1 MSTYT
6 VPSTSDT
13 EETLSMLFGDDTL
26 IKSGKALDIKA
37 GNGNFVAIYVND
49 DSSPVA
55 ASVCDVSFAAFAGS
69 SLSMIPAGG
78 ARDAVKS
85 RDLSVDMLNNLNEVM
100 NIIGSLLM
108 DKDTPHLRLETIYAD
123 AGELPENA
131 LAIVNAPTGRANY
144 EVDIPRYGK
153 ALLSLLVT

>member
-37 GNGNFVAIYVND
+37 GNGNFIAIYVND
-49 DSSPVA
+49 TGSPVA
-55 ASVCDVSFAAFAGS
+55 ASMCDVAFAAFAGS

-85 RDLSVDMLNNLNEVM
+85 RDLSEDMLNNLNEVM
-100 NIIGSLLM
+100 NIISSLFM
-108 DKDTPHLRLETIYAD
+108 DKNTPHLRLDTIYGD

-131 LAIVNAPTGRANY
+131 LAIANTPAGRVDY

-153 ALLSLLVT
+153 GMLSLLVT

>member
-26 IKSGKALDIKA
+26 IKTGKALDVKA
-37 GNGNFVAIYVND
+37 GNGNLIAVYVND
-49 DSSPVA
+49 EGSPVA
-55 ASVCDVSFAAFAGS
+55 ASVCDIAFAAFAGS

-78 ARDAVKS
+78 ARDSVKS
-85 RDLSVDMLNNLNEVM
+85 KELSEDMLNNLSEVM
-100 NIIGSLLM
+100 NIVSSLFM
-108 DKDTPHLRLETIYAD
+108 DKDTPHLRLETIYKD

-131 LAIVNAPTGRANY
+131 LAVVNAPAGQVSY

-153 ALLSLLVT
+153 GLLSLSAT

>member
-6 VPSTSDT
+6 VPSKSDT

-26 IKSGKALDIKA
+26 IKMGKALDVKA
-37 GNGNFVAIYVND
+37 GNGNLIAIYVND
-49 DSSPVA
+49 DGSPVA
-55 ASVCDVSFAAFAGS
+55 ASVCDISFAAFAGS

-85 RDLSVDMLNNLNEVM
+85 KELSEDMLSNLNEVM
-100 NIIGSLLM
+100 NIVSSLFM
-108 DKDTPHLRLETIYAD
+108 DKDTPHLRLDTIYKD

-131 LAIVNAPTGRANY
+131 LAVVNTPAGQVSY

-153 ALLSLLVT
+153 GLLSLLAT

>member
-13 EETLSMLFGDDTL
+13 EETLSMLFGDDTF
-26 IKSGKALDIKA
+26 IKTGKALDVKA
-37 GNGNFVAIYVND
+37 GNGNFIAVYVND
-49 DSSPVA
+49 DNSPVA
-55 ASVCDVSFAAFAGS
+55 TSICDVSFAAFAGS

-78 ARDAVKS
+78 AKDAVKS
-85 RDLSVDMLNNLNEVM
+85 KDLSDDMLNNLNEVM

-108 DKDTPHLRLETIYAD
+108 DKDTPHLRLETIYKD
-123 AGELPENA
+123 AGEVPENA
-131 LAIVNAPTGRANY
+131 LAMASAPAGQVSY

-153 ALLSLLVT
+153 GLLSLFVT